1 MLYPVYVHKDEGS
14 AYGLTFP
21 DFPGCFSA
29 ADELADLPRIAQEAA
44 EVHFEGEDMPIPAP
58 SAPEQWQGDER
69 FEGGCWMLVDID
81 LTRIRSGKLR
91 CHDGNAGCQNRMTFE
106 APKLHR

>member
-29 ADELADLPRIAQEAA
+29 ADDLADLPGIDQEA
-44 EVHFEGEDMPIPAP
+44 V
-58 SAPEQWQGDER
+58 
-69 FEGGCWMLVDID
+69 
-81 LTRIRSGKLR
+81 
-91 CHDGNAGCQNRMTFE
+91 
-106 APKLHR
+106 